1 MLSGGFSAGLHFFIS
16 WLIKVMTRGSDPSN
30 SSSIYSW
37 ISPASPIL
45 RMYLQP
51 KELLRPTNPSNTMK
65 FKVYQI
71 FFFNQFMFF
80 FFIMLEISQT
90 CLSISFNPFFILVT
104 SEFGPYLFLNYQYYI
119 SLPVDL
125 NWSQLLWIY
134 LYYTL
139 NTHNQLNFW

>member
-1 MLSGGFSAGLHFFIS
+1 MLSGGFSAGLHFCIS

-45 RMYLQP
+45 RMYLHS
-51 KELLRPTNPSNTMK
+51 KELLRFTNPSNTMK
-65 FKVYQI
+65 FKVYQF

-104 SEFGPYLFLNYQYYI
+104 SEFGPYLFLNFPVLHFTTCRFELVTTALNI
-119 SLPVDL
+119 SL
-125 NWSQLLWIY
+125 
-134 LYYTL
+134 LYMEYP
-139 NTHNQLNFW
+139 